1 MGIISKRAKIDQPI
15 LTKFLPV
22 STTQN
27 FFILNIGF
35 VTHQTI
41 GYSREFPFDAPEV
54 TLSPD
59 LRLHDFSGIVKVT
72 RTAQGLL
79 LQGKF
84 TAQVLTECV
93 RCLDEFRQLLDT
105 EFTELYAFNRDS
117 VTESGLILPENGKIN
132 LAPIIREE
140 MLLAIP
146 INTLCKP
153 GCKGLCPVCGENQNF
168 TSCNHKDEATDS
180 RMDALKALLG
190 KSENPGI
197 G

>member
-1 MGIISKRAKIDQPI
+1 MGIIAKRAKIEQPI

-22 STTQN
+22 STSQN
-27 FFILNIGF
+27 FFILNVGF
-35 VTHQTI
+35 VVHQTI

-93 RCLDEFRQLLDT
+93 RCLDEVRQLLDT
-105 EFTELYAFNRDS
+105 EFTELYAFNRNS

-132 LAPIIREE
+132 LAPIVREE

-153 GCKGLCPVCGENQNF
+153 GCKGLCPVCGENLNL
-168 TSCNHKDEATDS
+168 TLCNHEDEATDP
-180 RMDALKALLG
+180 RMDALRALLG